1 MDHSHHDR
9 TYKKSRVQQ
18 ELEQSVSRKLISSLL
33 LGCLLFCIAIAAVN
47 ALNQNARRE
56 DHLES
61 VASTFHEVYNNTSAF
76 LLDAGHTEL
85 FLSELRN
92 DQDNLRYLISHYN
105 VSALVEIQLILTDS
119 KGNVRFTTFS
129 EGEMNL
135 HRQEFNYIA
144 VDNACH
150 LMRTVYTTVYHF
162 RANSSEYVMIHPLY
176 RDGEYQGA
184 AAVYLNENDWTKL
197 FSQYQY
203 DAILTK
209 SNGDVITCSNSSF
222 LSQKN
227 ANKYLPA
234 DAAQYVRVN
243 GNRYLRSSRSLENGT
258 VLAYSFIYSPTNYS
272 YLFVGLL
279 LIVLLGLSWA
289 AMFARIMHAMT
300 EQMVKSVDTLVRE
313 IRIIRKEDPDH
324 IIEIDTG
331 DEIEEIARQV
341 NKMVRSIQELS
352 QRNIALAEVNNRME
366 MQNLQAQINPHFIYN
381 TLDNIRYLIPT
392 DPQRAQQLIGR
403 FIGILRYSINN
414 TKHNVPVKDDL
425 KYLQDYLVIQSTRFG
440 ANFSYEIDI
449 DDACMEFII
458 PKLLLQPLL
467 ENSIKYGFQKKPRI
481 HIRVRGW
488 LGEDALYFTVEDNGG
503 GVDETMLEQLRDI
516 LRSDEVNIE
525 HNGLQNINRKG
536 IRYSVPWEECG
547 CSVVGEAENGA
558 VGEEKIAELQ
568 PDIVIT
574 DITMPVKNGLEM
586 IADTREKF
594 NYIAIILTG
603 YSEFEYAQQ
612 AIRNGVSDY
621 VLKPLD
627 MDEMRTALEKAV
639 RLAGDNQYLQKREDE
654 AEAVRSRTALP
665 PLSEDKVT
673 DPLVL
678 RIVAYLKENYQ
689 SKITLADLQEQF
701 HYSERYINQKFQK
714 ELGTTVIDYL
724 NRCRIQ
730 NALELIRKGKLPIS
744 QIGWE
749 CGIGEYKYFNHVF
762 KKYIGCSVREYQN
775 TLK

>member
-1 MDHSHHDR
+1 MDHIHHDR
-9 TYKKSRVQQ
+9 TYKKSRFQQ

-47 ALNQNARRE
+47 ALSQNARRE

-85 FLSELRN
+85 FLSELRK
-92 DQDNLRYLISHYN
+92 DQDNLRYLISQYN

-119 KGNVRFTTFS
+119 EGKVRFTTFS

-135 HRQEFNYIA
+135 HRQEFNCIA

-150 LMRTVYTTVYHF
+150 LMRAVYTTVYHF

-176 RDGEYQGA
+176 RDGGYQGA

-197 FSQYQY
+197 FGQYQY

-209 SNGDVITCSNSSF
+209 PNGDVIACSNSSF

-414 TKHNVPVKDDL
+414 TKHNVTVKDDL

-449 DDACMEFII
+449 DDSCMEFII

-467 ENSIKYGFQKKPRI
+467 ENSIKYGFQKKPCI
-481 HIRVRGW
+481 HIRVRGR

-503 GVDETMLEQLRDI
+503 GVDETTLEQLRDI

-525 HNGLQNINRKG
+525 HNGLQNINRRIWLG
-536 IRYSVPWEECG
+536 YGGDSGLTIDSTE
-547 CSVVGEAENGA
+547 GEGF
-558 VGEEKIAELQ
+558 
-568 PDIVIT
+568 T
-574 DITMPVKNGLEM
+574 VK
-586 IADTREKF
+586 
-594 NYIAIILTG
+594 
-603 YSEFEYAQQ
+603 
-612 AIRNGVSDY
+612 
-621 VLKPLD
+621 LKL
-627 MDEMRTALEKAV
+627 
-639 RLAGDNQYLQKREDE
+639 RLG
-654 AEAVRSRTALP
+654 
-665 PLSEDKVT
+665 
-673 DPLVL
+673 
-678 RIVAYLKENYQ
+678 
-689 SKITLADLQEQF
+689 
-701 HYSERYINQKFQK
+701 
-714 ELGTTVIDYL
+714 GM
-724 NRCRIQ
+724 
-730 NALELIRKGKLPIS
+730 
-744 QIGWE
+744 
-749 CGIGEYKYFNHVF
+749 
-762 KKYIGCSVREYQN
+762 
-775 TLK
+775 

>member
-1 MDHSHHDR
+1 MDHRHRDR
-9 TYKKSRVQQ
+9 TYKKSRFQQ

-47 ALNQNARRE
+47 ALSQNARRE

-61 VASTFHEVYNNTSAF
+61 VASTFHEVYNSTSAF

-92 DQDNLRYLISHYN
+92 DQDNLRYLISQYN

-119 KGNVRFTTFS
+119 EGKVRFTTFS

-135 HRQEFNYIA
+135 HRQEFNGIA

-150 LMRTVYTTVYHF
+150 LMRAVYTTVYHF

-176 RDGEYQGA
+176 RDGGYQGA

-197 FSQYQY
+197 FGQYQY

-481 HIRVRGW
+481 HIRVRSW

-525 HNGLQNINRKG
+525 HNGLQNINRRIWLG
-536 IRYSVPWEECG
+536 YGGDSGLTIDSTE
-547 CSVVGEAENGA
+547 GEGF
-558 VGEEKIAELQ
+558 
-568 PDIVIT
+568 T
-574 DITMPVKNGLEM
+574 VK
-586 IADTREKF
+586 
-594 NYIAIILTG
+594 
-603 YSEFEYAQQ
+603 
-612 AIRNGVSDY
+612 
-621 VLKPLD
+621 LKL
-627 MDEMRTALEKAV
+627 
-639 RLAGDNQYLQKREDE
+639 RLG
-654 AEAVRSRTALP
+654 
-665 PLSEDKVT
+665 
-673 DPLVL
+673 
-678 RIVAYLKENYQ
+678 
-689 SKITLADLQEQF
+689 
-701 HYSERYINQKFQK
+701 
-714 ELGTTVIDYL
+714 GM
-724 NRCRIQ
+724 
-730 NALELIRKGKLPIS
+730 
-744 QIGWE
+744 
-749 CGIGEYKYFNHVF
+749 
-762 KKYIGCSVREYQN
+762 
-775 TLK
+775 

>member
-9 TYKKSRVQQ
+9 TYKKSRFQQ

-33 LGCLLFCIAIAAVN
+33 LGCLLFCIAIAVVN

-61 VASTFHEVYNNTSAF
+61 VTSTFHEVYDNTSAF

-85 FLSELRN
+85 FLSELRK

-119 KGNVRFTTFS
+119 EGNVRFTTFS

-135 HRQEFNYIA
+135 HRQEFNCIA

-150 LMRTVYTTVYHF
+150 LMRAVYTTVYHF

-381 TLDNIRYLIPT
+381 TLDNIRTGEWSREIAKKAEIPFSLLPTPYDPCDIVGGVTEEAAHITGLKAGTPVSAGCLDSVVATLGAGAVQEGDVALTIGSSGRICYIGSEPIYDKRLLNCRSPYQGLYTILQTTDNAGISLRWFRDVFGDAVQQKAEAAGLSVYDYMNTLAEKVPAGCNGLVYLPYLAGEKSPIWDSDARGVFFGMSLST
-392 DPQRAQQLIGR
+392 DYGAFVRAIMEGVALSMR
-403 FIGILRYSINN
+403 
-414 TKHNVPVKDDL
+414 D
-425 KYLQDYLVIQSTRFG
+425 
-440 ANFSYEIDI
+440 
-449 DDACMEFII
+449 CMEIMPAAKKSISPIPLGGGAANSRVWCQIFADVLNRPIVRLKSGETETLGDFII
-458 PKLLLQPLL
+458 AAESVGLTDVTRNFGKKLAAESEVLYPDSAAASVYDKAYQ
-467 ENSIKYGFQKKPRI
+467 KY
-481 HIRVRGW
+481 
-488 LGEDALYFTVEDNGG
+488 
-503 GVDETMLEQLRDI
+503 
-516 LRSDEVNIE
+516 
-525 HNGLQNINRKG
+525 
-536 IRYSVPWEECG
+536 
-547 CSVVGEAENGA
+547 
-558 VGEEKIAELQ
+558 
-568 PDIVIT
+568 
-574 DITMPVKNGLEM
+574 
-586 IADTREKF
+586 
-594 NYIAIILTG
+594 
-603 YSEFEYAQQ
+603 
-612 AIRNGVSDY
+612 
-621 VLKPLD
+621 
-627 MDEMRTALEKAV
+627 KAV
-639 RLAGDNQYLQKREDE
+639 
-654 AEAVRSRTALP
+654 
-665 PLSEDKVT
+665 
-673 DPLVL
+673 
-678 RIVAYLKENYQ
+678 
-689 SKITLADLQEQF
+689 
-701 HYSERYINQKFQK
+701 
-714 ELGTTVIDYL
+714 
-724 NRCRIQ
+724 
-730 NALELIRKGKLPIS
+730 
-744 QIGWE
+744 
-749 CGIGEYKYFNHVF
+749 
-762 KKYIGCSVREYQN
+762 YQN
-775 TLK
+775 TKTLF

>member
-1 MDHSHHDR
+1 MDHSHRDR
-9 TYKKSRVQQ
+9 TYKKSRFQQ

-85 FLSELRN
+85 FLSELRK
-92 DQDNLRYLISHYN
+92 DQDNLRYLISQYN
-105 VSALVEIQLILTDS
+105 VSALVEMQLILTDS
-119 KGNVRFTTFS
+119 EGNVRFTTFS

-135 HRQEFNYIA
+135 HRQEFNGIA

-150 LMRTVYTTVYHF
+150 LMRAVYTTVYHF

-209 SNGDVITCSNSSF
+209 SNGDVITCSSSSF

-234 DAAQYVRVN
+234 DAAPYVRVN

-414 TKHNVPVKDDL
+414 TKHNVTVKDDL

-467 ENSIKYGFQKKPRI
+467 ENSIKYGFQKKPCI
-481 HIRVRGW
+481 HIRVQGW

-525 HNGLQNINRKG
+525 HNGLQNINRRIWLG
-536 IRYSVPWEECG
+536 YGGDSGLTIDSTE
-547 CSVVGEAENGA
+547 GEGF
-558 VGEEKIAELQ
+558 
-568 PDIVIT
+568 T
-574 DITMPVKNGLEM
+574 VK
-586 IADTREKF
+586 
-594 NYIAIILTG
+594 
-603 YSEFEYAQQ
+603 
-612 AIRNGVSDY
+612 
-621 VLKPLD
+621 LKL
-627 MDEMRTALEKAV
+627 
-639 RLAGDNQYLQKREDE
+639 RLG
-654 AEAVRSRTALP
+654 
-665 PLSEDKVT
+665 
-673 DPLVL
+673 
-678 RIVAYLKENYQ
+678 
-689 SKITLADLQEQF
+689 
-701 HYSERYINQKFQK
+701 
-714 ELGTTVIDYL
+714 GM
-724 NRCRIQ
+724 
-730 NALELIRKGKLPIS
+730 
-744 QIGWE
+744 
-749 CGIGEYKYFNHVF
+749 
-762 KKYIGCSVREYQN
+762 
-775 TLK
+775 

>member
-1 MDHSHHDR
+1 MDHRHRDR
-9 TYKKSRVQQ
+9 TYKKSRFQQ

-33 LGCLLFCIAIAAVN
+33 LGCLLFCIAIAVVN

-61 VASTFHEVYNNTSAF
+61 VASTFHEVYDNTSAF

-85 FLSELRN
+85 FLSELRK

-135 HRQEFNYIA
+135 HRQEFNCIA

-150 LMRTVYTTVYHF
+150 LMRAVYTTVYHF

-197 FSQYQY
+197 FGQYQY

-209 SNGDVITCSNSSF
+209 SNGDVIACSNSSF

-272 YLFVGLL
+272 YLLVGLL

-313 IRIIRKEDPDH
+313 IRVIRKEDPDH

-467 ENSIKYGFQKKPRI
+467 ENSIKYGFQKKPCI
-481 HIRVRGW
+481 HIMVRGW

-525 HNGLQNINRKG
+525 HNGLQNINRRIWLG
-536 IRYSVPWEECG
+536 YGGDSGLTIDSTE
-547 CSVVGEAENGA
+547 GEGF
-558 VGEEKIAELQ
+558 
-568 PDIVIT
+568 T
-574 DITMPVKNGLEM
+574 VK
-586 IADTREKF
+586 
-594 NYIAIILTG
+594 
-603 YSEFEYAQQ
+603 
-612 AIRNGVSDY
+612 
-621 VLKPLD
+621 LKL
-627 MDEMRTALEKAV
+627 
-639 RLAGDNQYLQKREDE
+639 RLG
-654 AEAVRSRTALP
+654 
-665 PLSEDKVT
+665 
-673 DPLVL
+673 
-678 RIVAYLKENYQ
+678 
-689 SKITLADLQEQF
+689 
-701 HYSERYINQKFQK
+701 
-714 ELGTTVIDYL
+714 GM
-724 NRCRIQ
+724 
-730 NALELIRKGKLPIS
+730 
-744 QIGWE
+744 
-749 CGIGEYKYFNHVF
+749 
-762 KKYIGCSVREYQN
+762 
-775 TLK
+775 

>member
-9 TYKKSRVQQ
+9 TYKKSRFQQ

-33 LGCLLFCIAIAAVN
+33 LGCLLFCIAIAVVN

-61 VASTFHEVYNNTSAF
+61 VTSTFHEVYNNTSAF
-76 LLDAGHTEL
+76 LLDTGHTEL
-85 FLSELRN
+85 FLSELRK

-119 KGNVRFTTFS
+119 EGNVRFTTFS

-135 HRQEFNYIA
+135 HRQEFNCIA

-150 LMRTVYTTVYHF
+150 LMRAVYTTVYHF

-209 SNGDVITCSNSSF
+209 PNGDVIACSNSSF

-331 DEIEEIARQV
+331 DEIDEIARQV

-467 ENSIKYGFQKKPRI
+467 ENSIKYGFQKKPCI

-488 LGEDALYFTVEDNGG
+488 LEEDALYFTVEDNGG

-525 HNGLQNINRKG
+525 HNGLQNINRRIWLG
-536 IRYSVPWEECG
+536 YGGDSGLTIDSTE
-547 CSVVGEAENGA
+547 GEGF
-558 VGEEKIAELQ
+558 
-568 PDIVIT
+568 T
-574 DITMPVKNGLEM
+574 VK
-586 IADTREKF
+586 
-594 NYIAIILTG
+594 
-603 YSEFEYAQQ
+603 
-612 AIRNGVSDY
+612 
-621 VLKPLD
+621 LKL
-627 MDEMRTALEKAV
+627 
-639 RLAGDNQYLQKREDE
+639 RLG
-654 AEAVRSRTALP
+654 
-665 PLSEDKVT
+665 
-673 DPLVL
+673 
-678 RIVAYLKENYQ
+678 
-689 SKITLADLQEQF
+689 
-701 HYSERYINQKFQK
+701 
-714 ELGTTVIDYL
+714 GM
-724 NRCRIQ
+724 
-730 NALELIRKGKLPIS
+730 
-744 QIGWE
+744 
-749 CGIGEYKYFNHVF
+749 
-762 KKYIGCSVREYQN
+762 
-775 TLK
+775 

>member
-9 TYKKSRVQQ
+9 TYKKSRFQQ

-33 LGCLLFCIAIAAVN
+33 LGCLLFCIAIAVVN

-61 VASTFHEVYNNTSAF
+61 VASTFHEVYDNTSAF

-85 FLSELRN
+85 FLSELRK

-119 KGNVRFTTFS
+119 EGNVRFTTFS

-135 HRQEFNYIA
+135 HRQEFNGIA

-150 LMRTVYTTVYHF
+150 LMRAVYTTVYHF

-209 SNGDVITCSNSSF
+209 SNGDVIACSNSSF

-300 EQMVKSVDTLVRE
+300 EQMVKSVDTLVRQ

-414 TKHNVPVKDDL
+414 TKHNVTVKDDL

-467 ENSIKYGFQKKPRI
+467 ENSIKYGFQKKPCI

-488 LGEDALYFTVEDNGG
+488 LEEDALYFTVEDNGG

-525 HNGLQNINRKG
+525 HNGLQNINRRIWLG
-536 IRYSVPWEECG
+536 YGGDSGLTIDSTE
-547 CSVVGEAENGA
+547 GEGF
-558 VGEEKIAELQ
+558 
-568 PDIVIT
+568 T
-574 DITMPVKNGLEM
+574 VK
-586 IADTREKF
+586 
-594 NYIAIILTG
+594 
-603 YSEFEYAQQ
+603 
-612 AIRNGVSDY
+612 
-621 VLKPLD
+621 LKL
-627 MDEMRTALEKAV
+627 
-639 RLAGDNQYLQKREDE
+639 RLG
-654 AEAVRSRTALP
+654 
-665 PLSEDKVT
+665 
-673 DPLVL
+673 
-678 RIVAYLKENYQ
+678 
-689 SKITLADLQEQF
+689 
-701 HYSERYINQKFQK
+701 
-714 ELGTTVIDYL
+714 GM
-724 NRCRIQ
+724 
-730 NALELIRKGKLPIS
+730 
-744 QIGWE
+744 
-749 CGIGEYKYFNHVF
+749 
-762 KKYIGCSVREYQN
+762 
-775 TLK
+775 

>member
-1 MDHSHHDR
+1 MEHSHRDR
-9 TYKKSRVQQ
+9 TYKKSRFQQ

-61 VASTFHEVYNNTSAF
+61 VTSTFHEVYNNTSAF
-76 LLDAGHTEL
+76 LLDTGHTEL
-85 FLSELRN
+85 FLSELRK

-119 KGNVRFTTFS
+119 EGNVRFTTFS

-135 HRQEFNYIA
+135 HRQEFNGIA

-150 LMRTVYTTVYHF
+150 LMRAVYTTVYHF

-209 SNGDVITCSNSSF
+209 SNGDVIACSNSSF

-300 EQMVKSVDTLVRE
+300 EQMVKSVDTLVRQ

-414 TKHNVPVKDDL
+414 TKHNVTVKDDL

-467 ENSIKYGFQKKPRI
+467 ENSIKYGFQKKPCI

-488 LGEDALYFTVEDNGG
+488 LEEDALYFTVEDNGG

-525 HNGLQNINRKG
+525 HNGLQNINRRIWLG
-536 IRYSVPWEECG
+536 YGGDSGLTIDSTE
-547 CSVVGEAENGA
+547 GEGF
-558 VGEEKIAELQ
+558 
-568 PDIVIT
+568 T
-574 DITMPVKNGLEM
+574 VK
-586 IADTREKF
+586 
-594 NYIAIILTG
+594 
-603 YSEFEYAQQ
+603 
-612 AIRNGVSDY
+612 
-621 VLKPLD
+621 LKL
-627 MDEMRTALEKAV
+627 
-639 RLAGDNQYLQKREDE
+639 RLG
-654 AEAVRSRTALP
+654 
-665 PLSEDKVT
+665 
-673 DPLVL
+673 
-678 RIVAYLKENYQ
+678 
-689 SKITLADLQEQF
+689 
-701 HYSERYINQKFQK
+701 
-714 ELGTTVIDYL
+714 GM
-724 NRCRIQ
+724 
-730 NALELIRKGKLPIS
+730 
-744 QIGWE
+744 
-749 CGIGEYKYFNHVF
+749 
-762 KKYIGCSVREYQN
+762 
-775 TLK
+775 

>member
-1 MDHSHHDR
+1 MDHIHHDR
-9 TYKKSRVQQ
+9 TYKKSRFQQ

-33 LGCLLFCIAIAAVN
+33 LGCLLFCIAIAVVN

-85 FLSELRN
+85 FLSELRK
-92 DQDNLRYLISHYN
+92 DQDNLRYLISQYN

-135 HRQEFNYIA
+135 HRQEFNCIA

-150 LMRTVYTTVYHF
+150 LMRAVYTTVYHF

-209 SNGDVITCSNSSF
+209 PNGDVIACSNSSF

-414 TKHNVPVKDDL
+414 TKHNVTVKDDL

-488 LGEDALYFTVEDNGG
+488 LGEDALYLTVEDNGG

-525 HNGLQNINRKG
+525 HNGLQNINRRIWLG
-536 IRYSVPWEECG
+536 YGGDSGLTIDSTE
-547 CSVVGEAENGA
+547 GEGF
-558 VGEEKIAELQ
+558 
-568 PDIVIT
+568 T
-574 DITMPVKNGLEM
+574 VK
-586 IADTREKF
+586 
-594 NYIAIILTG
+594 
-603 YSEFEYAQQ
+603 
-612 AIRNGVSDY
+612 
-621 VLKPLD
+621 LKL
-627 MDEMRTALEKAV
+627 
-639 RLAGDNQYLQKREDE
+639 RLG
-654 AEAVRSRTALP
+654 
-665 PLSEDKVT
+665 
-673 DPLVL
+673 
-678 RIVAYLKENYQ
+678 
-689 SKITLADLQEQF
+689 
-701 HYSERYINQKFQK
+701 
-714 ELGTTVIDYL
+714 GM
-724 NRCRIQ
+724 
-730 NALELIRKGKLPIS
+730 
-744 QIGWE
+744 
-749 CGIGEYKYFNHVF
+749 
-762 KKYIGCSVREYQN
+762 
-775 TLK
+775 

>member
-1 MDHSHHDR
+1 MDHSHRDR
-9 TYKKSRVQQ
+9 TYKKSRFQQ

-33 LGCLLFCIAIAAVN
+33 LGCLLFCIAIAVVN

-135 HRQEFNYIA
+135 HRQEFNGIA

-150 LMRTVYTTVYHF
+150 LMRAVYTTVYHF

-243 GNRYLRSSRSLENGT
+243 GNRYLCSSRSLENGT

-467 ENSIKYGFQKKPRI
+467 ENSIKYGFQKKPCI

-525 HNGLQNINRKG
+525 HNGLQNINRRIWLG
-536 IRYSVPWEECG
+536 YGGDSGLTIDSTE
-547 CSVVGEAENGA
+547 GEGF
-558 VGEEKIAELQ
+558 
-568 PDIVIT
+568 T
-574 DITMPVKNGLEM
+574 VK
-586 IADTREKF
+586 
-594 NYIAIILTG
+594 
-603 YSEFEYAQQ
+603 
-612 AIRNGVSDY
+612 
-621 VLKPLD
+621 LKL
-627 MDEMRTALEKAV
+627 
-639 RLAGDNQYLQKREDE
+639 RLG
-654 AEAVRSRTALP
+654 
-665 PLSEDKVT
+665 
-673 DPLVL
+673 
-678 RIVAYLKENYQ
+678 
-689 SKITLADLQEQF
+689 
-701 HYSERYINQKFQK
+701 
-714 ELGTTVIDYL
+714 GM
-724 NRCRIQ
+724 
-730 NALELIRKGKLPIS
+730 
-744 QIGWE
+744 
-749 CGIGEYKYFNHVF
+749 
-762 KKYIGCSVREYQN
+762 
-775 TLK
+775 

>member
-1 MDHSHHDR
+1 MDHRHHDR
-9 TYKKSRVQQ
+9 TYKKSRFQQ

-33 LGCLLFCIAIAAVN
+33 LGCLLFCIAIAVVN

-61 VASTFHEVYNNTSAF
+61 VASTFHEVYDNTSAF

-85 FLSELRN
+85 FLSELRK

-119 KGNVRFTTFS
+119 KGNVRFTTFP

-135 HRQEFNYIA
+135 HRQEFNGIA

-150 LMRTVYTTVYHF
+150 LMRAVYTTVYHF

-209 SNGDVITCSNSSF
+209 PNGDVIACSNSSF

-234 DAAQYVRVN
+234 DAAQYMRVN

-331 DEIEEIARQV
+331 DEIDEIARQV

-467 ENSIKYGFQKKPRI
+467 ENSIKYGFQKKPCI

-488 LGEDALYFTVEDNGG
+488 LEEDALYFTVEDNGG

-525 HNGLQNINRKG
+525 HNGLQNINRRIWLG
-536 IRYSVPWEECG
+536 YGGDSGLTIDSTE
-547 CSVVGEAENGA
+547 GEGF
-558 VGEEKIAELQ
+558 
-568 PDIVIT
+568 T
-574 DITMPVKNGLEM
+574 VK
-586 IADTREKF
+586 
-594 NYIAIILTG
+594 
-603 YSEFEYAQQ
+603 
-612 AIRNGVSDY
+612 
-621 VLKPLD
+621 LKL
-627 MDEMRTALEKAV
+627 
-639 RLAGDNQYLQKREDE
+639 RLG
-654 AEAVRSRTALP
+654 
-665 PLSEDKVT
+665 
-673 DPLVL
+673 
-678 RIVAYLKENYQ
+678 
-689 SKITLADLQEQF
+689 
-701 HYSERYINQKFQK
+701 
-714 ELGTTVIDYL
+714 GM
-724 NRCRIQ
+724 
-730 NALELIRKGKLPIS
+730 
-744 QIGWE
+744 
-749 CGIGEYKYFNHVF
+749 
-762 KKYIGCSVREYQN
+762 
-775 TLK
+775 

>member
-1 MDHSHHDR
+1 MDHSHRDR
-9 TYKKSRVQQ
+9 TYKKSRFQQ

-61 VASTFHEVYNNTSAF
+61 VASTFHEVYDNTSAF

-105 VSALVEIQLILTDS
+105 VSAPVEIQLILTDS
-119 KGNVRFTTFS
+119 RGNVRFTTFS

-135 HRQEFNYIA
+135 HRQEFNGIA

-150 LMRTVYTTVYHF
+150 LMRAVYTTVYHF

-209 SNGDVITCSNSSF
+209 SNGDVIACSNSSF

-289 AMFARIMHAMT
+289 VMFARIMHAMT

-488 LGEDALYFTVEDNGG
+488 LEEDALYFTVEDNGG

-525 HNGLQNINRKG
+525 HNGLQNINRRIWLG
-536 IRYSVPWEECG
+536 YGGDSGLTIDSTE
-547 CSVVGEAENGA
+547 GEGF
-558 VGEEKIAELQ
+558 
-568 PDIVIT
+568 T
-574 DITMPVKNGLEM
+574 VK
-586 IADTREKF
+586 
-594 NYIAIILTG
+594 
-603 YSEFEYAQQ
+603 
-612 AIRNGVSDY
+612 
-621 VLKPLD
+621 LKL
-627 MDEMRTALEKAV
+627 
-639 RLAGDNQYLQKREDE
+639 RLG
-654 AEAVRSRTALP
+654 
-665 PLSEDKVT
+665 
-673 DPLVL
+673 
-678 RIVAYLKENYQ
+678 
-689 SKITLADLQEQF
+689 
-701 HYSERYINQKFQK
+701 
-714 ELGTTVIDYL
+714 GM
-724 NRCRIQ
+724 
-730 NALELIRKGKLPIS
+730 
-744 QIGWE
+744 
-749 CGIGEYKYFNHVF
+749 
-762 KKYIGCSVREYQN
+762 
-775 TLK
+775 

>member
-1 MDHSHHDR
+1 MDHRHRDR
-9 TYKKSRVQQ
+9 TYKKSRFQQ

-33 LGCLLFCIAIAAVN
+33 LGCLLFCIAIAVVN

-61 VASTFHEVYNNTSAF
+61 VTSTFHEVYNNTSAF
-76 LLDAGHTEL
+76 LLDTGHTEL
-85 FLSELRN
+85 FLSELRK

-119 KGNVRFTTFS
+119 EGNVRFTTFS

-135 HRQEFNYIA
+135 HRQEFNGIA

-150 LMRTVYTTVYHF
+150 LMRAVYTTVYHF

-184 AAVYLNENDWTKL
+184 AAVYLNENGWTKL

-209 SNGDVITCSNSSF
+209 SNGDVIACSNSSF

-272 YLFVGLL
+272 YLLVGLL

-313 IRIIRKEDPDH
+313 IRVIRKEDPDH

-414 TKHNVPVKDDL
+414 TKHNVTVKDDL

-467 ENSIKYGFQKKPRI
+467 ENSIKYGFQKKPCI

-488 LGEDALYFTVEDNGG
+488 LEEDALYFTVEDNGG

-525 HNGLQNINRKG
+525 HNGLQNINRRIWLG
-536 IRYSVPWEECG
+536 YGGDSGLTIDSTE
-547 CSVVGEAENGA
+547 GEGF
-558 VGEEKIAELQ
+558 
-568 PDIVIT
+568 T
-574 DITMPVKNGLEM
+574 VK
-586 IADTREKF
+586 
-594 NYIAIILTG
+594 
-603 YSEFEYAQQ
+603 
-612 AIRNGVSDY
+612 
-621 VLKPLD
+621 LKL
-627 MDEMRTALEKAV
+627 
-639 RLAGDNQYLQKREDE
+639 RLG
-654 AEAVRSRTALP
+654 
-665 PLSEDKVT
+665 
-673 DPLVL
+673 
-678 RIVAYLKENYQ
+678 
-689 SKITLADLQEQF
+689 
-701 HYSERYINQKFQK
+701 
-714 ELGTTVIDYL
+714 GM
-724 NRCRIQ
+724 
-730 NALELIRKGKLPIS
+730 
-744 QIGWE
+744 
-749 CGIGEYKYFNHVF
+749 
-762 KKYIGCSVREYQN
+762 
-775 TLK
+775 

>member
-1 MDHSHHDR
+1 MDHRHRDR
-9 TYKKSRVQQ
+9 TYKKSRFQQ

-33 LGCLLFCIAIAAVN
+33 LGCLLFCIAIAVVN

-85 FLSELRN
+85 FLSELRK

-119 KGNVRFTTFS
+119 EGNVRFTTFP

-135 HRQEFNYIA
+135 HRQEFNGIA

-150 LMRTVYTTVYHF
+150 LMRAVYTTVYHF

-184 AAVYLNENDWTKL
+184 AAVYLNENGWTKL

-209 SNGDVITCSNSSF
+209 SNGDVIACSNSSF

-272 YLFVGLL
+272 YLLVGLL

-313 IRIIRKEDPDH
+313 IRVIRKEDPDH

-414 TKHNVPVKDDL
+414 TKHNVTVKDDL

-458 PKLLLQPLL
+458 PKLLFSPCWKTAS
-467 ENSIKYGFQKKPRI
+467 NTDSRKSPASI
-481 HIRVRGW
+481 
-488 LGEDALYFTVEDNGG
+488 
-503 GVDETMLEQLRDI
+503 
-516 LRSDEVNIE
+516 
-525 HNGLQNINRKG
+525 
-536 IRYSVPWEECG
+536 
-547 CSVVGEAENGA
+547 
-558 VGEEKIAELQ
+558 
-568 PDIVIT
+568 
-574 DITMPVKNGLEM
+574 
-586 IADTREKF
+586 
-594 NYIAIILTG
+594 
-603 YSEFEYAQQ
+603 
-612 AIRNGVSDY
+612 
-621 VLKPLD
+621 
-627 MDEMRTALEKAV
+627 
-639 RLAGDNQYLQKREDE
+639 
-654 AEAVRSRTALP
+654 
-665 PLSEDKVT
+665 
-673 DPLVL
+673 
-678 RIVAYLKENYQ
+678 
-689 SKITLADLQEQF
+689 
-701 HYSERYINQKFQK
+701 
-714 ELGTTVIDYL
+714 
-724 NRCRIQ
+724 
-730 NALELIRKGKLPIS
+730 
-744 QIGWE
+744 
-749 CGIGEYKYFNHVF
+749 
-762 KKYIGCSVREYQN
+762 
-775 TLK
+775 

>member
-1 MDHSHHDR
+1 MDHRHRDR
-9 TYKKSRVQQ
+9 TYKKSRFQQ

-33 LGCLLFCIAIAAVN
+33 LGCLLFCIAIAVVN

-85 FLSELRN
+85 FLSELRK

-119 KGNVRFTTFS
+119 EGNVRFTTFP

-135 HRQEFNYIA
+135 HRQEFNGIA

-150 LMRTVYTTVYHF
+150 LMRAVYTTVYHF

-184 AAVYLNENDWTKL
+184 AAVYLNENGWTKL

-209 SNGDVITCSNSSF
+209 SNGDVIACSNSSF

-272 YLFVGLL
+272 YLLVGLL

-313 IRIIRKEDPDH
+313 IRVIRKEDPDH

-414 TKHNVPVKDDL
+414 TKHNVTVKDDL

-467 ENSIKYGFQKKPRI
+467 ENSIKYGFQKKPCI

-488 LGEDALYFTVEDNGG
+488 LEEDALYFTVEDNGG

-525 HNGLQNINRKG
+525 HNGLQNINRRIWLG
-536 IRYSVPWEECG
+536 YGGDSGLTIDSTE
-547 CSVVGEAENGA
+547 GEGF
-558 VGEEKIAELQ
+558 
-568 PDIVIT
+568 T
-574 DITMPVKNGLEM
+574 VK
-586 IADTREKF
+586 
-594 NYIAIILTG
+594 
-603 YSEFEYAQQ
+603 
-612 AIRNGVSDY
+612 
-621 VLKPLD
+621 LKL
-627 MDEMRTALEKAV
+627 
-639 RLAGDNQYLQKREDE
+639 RLG
-654 AEAVRSRTALP
+654 
-665 PLSEDKVT
+665 
-673 DPLVL
+673 
-678 RIVAYLKENYQ
+678 
-689 SKITLADLQEQF
+689 
-701 HYSERYINQKFQK
+701 
-714 ELGTTVIDYL
+714 GM
-724 NRCRIQ
+724 
-730 NALELIRKGKLPIS
+730 
-744 QIGWE
+744 
-749 CGIGEYKYFNHVF
+749 
-762 KKYIGCSVREYQN
+762 
-775 TLK
+775 

>member
-1 MDHSHHDR
+1 MDHRHRDR
-9 TYKKSRVQQ
+9 TYKKSRFQQ

-61 VASTFHEVYNNTSAF
+61 VASTFHEVYDNTSAF

-85 FLSELRN
+85 FLSELRK

-135 HRQEFNYIA
+135 HRQEFNGIA

-150 LMRTVYTTVYHF
+150 LMRAVYTTVYHF

-209 SNGDVITCSNSSF
+209 PNGDVIACSNSSF

-243 GNRYLRSSRSLENGT
+243 GNRYLLSSRSLENGT

-272 YLFVGLL
+272 YLLVGLL

-289 AMFARIMHAMT
+289 AMFVRIMHAMT

-467 ENSIKYGFQKKPRI
+467 ENSIKYGFQKKPCI

-488 LGEDALYFTVEDNGG
+488 LWEDALYFTVEDNGG

-525 HNGLQNINRKG
+525 HNGLQNINRRIWLG
-536 IRYSVPWEECG
+536 YGGDSGLTIDSTE
-547 CSVVGEAENGA
+547 GEGF
-558 VGEEKIAELQ
+558 
-568 PDIVIT
+568 T
-574 DITMPVKNGLEM
+574 VK
-586 IADTREKF
+586 
-594 NYIAIILTG
+594 
-603 YSEFEYAQQ
+603 
-612 AIRNGVSDY
+612 
-621 VLKPLD
+621 LKL
-627 MDEMRTALEKAV
+627 
-639 RLAGDNQYLQKREDE
+639 RLG
-654 AEAVRSRTALP
+654 
-665 PLSEDKVT
+665 
-673 DPLVL
+673 
-678 RIVAYLKENYQ
+678 
-689 SKITLADLQEQF
+689 
-701 HYSERYINQKFQK
+701 
-714 ELGTTVIDYL
+714 GM
-724 NRCRIQ
+724 
-730 NALELIRKGKLPIS
+730 
-744 QIGWE
+744 
-749 CGIGEYKYFNHVF
+749 
-762 KKYIGCSVREYQN
+762 
-775 TLK
+775 

>member
-1 MDHSHHDR
+1 MDHRHRDR
-9 TYKKSRVQQ
+9 TYKKSRFQQ

-33 LGCLLFCIAIAAVN
+33 LGCLLFCIAIAVVN

-85 FLSELRN
+85 FLSELRK

-119 KGNVRFTTFS
+119 EGNVRFTTFS

-135 HRQEFNYIA
+135 HRQEFNGIA

-150 LMRTVYTTVYHF
+150 LMRAVYTTVYHF

-209 SNGDVITCSNSSF
+209 SNGDVIACSNSSF

-272 YLFVGLL
+272 YLLVGLL

-300 EQMVKSVDTLVRE
+300 EQMVKSVDTLVRQ

-414 TKHNVPVKDDL
+414 TKHNVTVKDDL

-467 ENSIKYGFQKKPRI
+467 ENSIKYGFQKKPCI

-488 LGEDALYFTVEDNGG
+488 LEEDALYFTVEDNGG

-525 HNGLQNINRKG
+525 HNGLQNINRRIWLG
-536 IRYSVPWEECG
+536 YGGDSGLTIDSTE
-547 CSVVGEAENGA
+547 GEGF
-558 VGEEKIAELQ
+558 
-568 PDIVIT
+568 T
-574 DITMPVKNGLEM
+574 VK
-586 IADTREKF
+586 
-594 NYIAIILTG
+594 
-603 YSEFEYAQQ
+603 
-612 AIRNGVSDY
+612 
-621 VLKPLD
+621 LKL
-627 MDEMRTALEKAV
+627 
-639 RLAGDNQYLQKREDE
+639 RLG
-654 AEAVRSRTALP
+654 
-665 PLSEDKVT
+665 
-673 DPLVL
+673 
-678 RIVAYLKENYQ
+678 
-689 SKITLADLQEQF
+689 
-701 HYSERYINQKFQK
+701 
-714 ELGTTVIDYL
+714 GM
-724 NRCRIQ
+724 
-730 NALELIRKGKLPIS
+730 
-744 QIGWE
+744 
-749 CGIGEYKYFNHVF
+749 
-762 KKYIGCSVREYQN
+762 
-775 TLK
+775 

>member
-1 MDHSHHDR
+1 MDHSHRDR
-9 TYKKSRVQQ
+9 TYKKSRFQQ

-33 LGCLLFCIAIAAVN
+33 LGCLLFCIAIAVVN

-135 HRQEFNYIA
+135 HRQEFNCIA

-150 LMRTVYTTVYHF
+150 LMRAVYTTVYHF

-209 SNGDVITCSNSSF
+209 PNGDVIACSNSSF

-272 YLFVGLL
+272 YLLVGLL

-414 TKHNVPVKDDL
+414 TKHNVTVKDDL

-467 ENSIKYGFQKKPRI
+467 ENSIKYGFQKKPCI

-488 LGEDALYFTVEDNGG
+488 LGEDTLYFTVEDNGG

-525 HNGLQNINRKG
+525 HNGLQNINRRIWLG
-536 IRYSVPWEECG
+536 YGGDSGLTIDSTE
-547 CSVVGEAENGA
+547 GEGF
-558 VGEEKIAELQ
+558 
-568 PDIVIT
+568 T
-574 DITMPVKNGLEM
+574 VK
-586 IADTREKF
+586 
-594 NYIAIILTG
+594 
-603 YSEFEYAQQ
+603 
-612 AIRNGVSDY
+612 
-621 VLKPLD
+621 LKL
-627 MDEMRTALEKAV
+627 
-639 RLAGDNQYLQKREDE
+639 RLG
-654 AEAVRSRTALP
+654 
-665 PLSEDKVT
+665 
-673 DPLVL
+673 
-678 RIVAYLKENYQ
+678 
-689 SKITLADLQEQF
+689 
-701 HYSERYINQKFQK
+701 
-714 ELGTTVIDYL
+714 GM
-724 NRCRIQ
+724 
-730 NALELIRKGKLPIS
+730 
-744 QIGWE
+744 
-749 CGIGEYKYFNHVF
+749 
-762 KKYIGCSVREYQN
+762 
-775 TLK
+775 

>member
-1 MDHSHHDR
+1 MDHRHHDR
-9 TYKKSRVQQ
+9 TYKKSRFQQ

-92 DQDNLRYLISHYN
+92 DQDNLRYLISQYN

-135 HRQEFNYIA
+135 HRQEFNCIA

-150 LMRTVYTTVYHF
+150 LMRAVYTTVYHF

-272 YLFVGLL
+272 YLLVGLL

-300 EQMVKSVDTLVRE
+300 EQMVKSVDTLVRQ

-467 ENSIKYGFQKKPRI
+467 ENSIKYGFQKKPCI

-488 LGEDALYFTVEDNGG
+488 LEEDALYFTVEDNGG

-525 HNGLQNINRKG
+525 HNGLQNINRRIWLG
-536 IRYSVPWEECG
+536 YGGDSGLTIDSTE
-547 CSVVGEAENGA
+547 GEGF
-558 VGEEKIAELQ
+558 
-568 PDIVIT
+568 T
-574 DITMPVKNGLEM
+574 VK
-586 IADTREKF
+586 
-594 NYIAIILTG
+594 
-603 YSEFEYAQQ
+603 
-612 AIRNGVSDY
+612 
-621 VLKPLD
+621 LKL
-627 MDEMRTALEKAV
+627 
-639 RLAGDNQYLQKREDE
+639 RLG
-654 AEAVRSRTALP
+654 
-665 PLSEDKVT
+665 
-673 DPLVL
+673 
-678 RIVAYLKENYQ
+678 
-689 SKITLADLQEQF
+689 
-701 HYSERYINQKFQK
+701 
-714 ELGTTVIDYL
+714 GM
-724 NRCRIQ
+724 
-730 NALELIRKGKLPIS
+730 
-744 QIGWE
+744 
-749 CGIGEYKYFNHVF
+749 
-762 KKYIGCSVREYQN
+762 
-775 TLK
+775 

>member
-1 MDHSHHDR
+1 MDHRHRDR
-9 TYKKSRVQQ
+9 TYKKSRFQQ

-33 LGCLLFCIAIAAVN
+33 LGCLLFCIAIAVVN

-61 VASTFHEVYNNTSAF
+61 VASTFHEVYDNTSAF

-85 FLSELRN
+85 FLSELRK

-119 KGNVRFTTFS
+119 KGNVRFTTFP

-135 HRQEFNYIA
+135 HRQEFNGIA

-150 LMRTVYTTVYHF
+150 LMRAVYTTVYHF

-209 SNGDVITCSNSSF
+209 PNGDVIACSNSSF

-331 DEIEEIARQV
+331 DEIDEIARQV

-467 ENSIKYGFQKKPRI
+467 ENSIKYGFQKKPCI

-488 LGEDALYFTVEDNGG
+488 LEEDALYFTVEDNGG

-525 HNGLQNINRKG
+525 HNGLQNINRRIWLG
-536 IRYSVPWEECG
+536 YGGDSGLTIDSTE
-547 CSVVGEAENGA
+547 GEGF
-558 VGEEKIAELQ
+558 
-568 PDIVIT
+568 T
-574 DITMPVKNGLEM
+574 VK
-586 IADTREKF
+586 
-594 NYIAIILTG
+594 
-603 YSEFEYAQQ
+603 
-612 AIRNGVSDY
+612 
-621 VLKPLD
+621 LKL
-627 MDEMRTALEKAV
+627 
-639 RLAGDNQYLQKREDE
+639 RLG
-654 AEAVRSRTALP
+654 
-665 PLSEDKVT
+665 
-673 DPLVL
+673 
-678 RIVAYLKENYQ
+678 
-689 SKITLADLQEQF
+689 
-701 HYSERYINQKFQK
+701 
-714 ELGTTVIDYL
+714 GM
-724 NRCRIQ
+724 
-730 NALELIRKGKLPIS
+730 
-744 QIGWE
+744 
-749 CGIGEYKYFNHVF
+749 
-762 KKYIGCSVREYQN
+762 
-775 TLK
+775 

>member
-1 MDHSHHDR
+1 MDHSHRDR
-9 TYKKSRVQQ
+9 TYKKSRFQQ

-33 LGCLLFCIAIAAVN
+33 LGCLLFCIAIAVVN

-85 FLSELRN
+85 FLSELRK
-92 DQDNLRYLISHYN
+92 DQDSLRYLISHYN

-119 KGNVRFTTFS
+119 EGNVRFTTFS

-135 HRQEFNYIA
+135 HRQEFNCIA

-150 LMRTVYTTVYHF
+150 LMRAVYTTVYHF

-209 SNGDVITCSNSSF
+209 PNGDVIACSNSSF

-272 YLFVGLL
+272 YLLVGLL

-313 IRIIRKEDPDH
+313 IRIIRKEDSDH

-414 TKHNVPVKDDL
+414 TKHNVTVKDDL

-467 ENSIKYGFQKKPRI
+467 ENSIKYGFQKKPCI
-481 HIRVRGW
+481 HIRVRGR
-488 LGEDALYFTVEDNGG
+488 LGEDALYFTVEDKGG

-525 HNGLQNINRKG
+525 HNGLQNINRRIWLG
-536 IRYSVPWEECG
+536 YGGDSGLTIDSTE
-547 CSVVGEAENGA
+547 GEGF
-558 VGEEKIAELQ
+558 
-568 PDIVIT
+568 T
-574 DITMPVKNGLEM
+574 VK
-586 IADTREKF
+586 
-594 NYIAIILTG
+594 
-603 YSEFEYAQQ
+603 
-612 AIRNGVSDY
+612 
-621 VLKPLD
+621 LKL
-627 MDEMRTALEKAV
+627 
-639 RLAGDNQYLQKREDE
+639 RLG
-654 AEAVRSRTALP
+654 
-665 PLSEDKVT
+665 
-673 DPLVL
+673 
-678 RIVAYLKENYQ
+678 
-689 SKITLADLQEQF
+689 
-701 HYSERYINQKFQK
+701 
-714 ELGTTVIDYL
+714 GM
-724 NRCRIQ
+724 
-730 NALELIRKGKLPIS
+730 
-744 QIGWE
+744 
-749 CGIGEYKYFNHVF
+749 
-762 KKYIGCSVREYQN
+762 
-775 TLK
+775 

>member
-1 MDHSHHDR
+1 MDHSHRDR
-9 TYKKSRVQQ
+9 TYKKSRFQQ

-135 HRQEFNYIA
+135 HRQEFNGIA

-150 LMRTVYTTVYHF
+150 LMRAVYTTVYHF

-467 ENSIKYGFQKKPRI
+467 ENSIKYGFQKKPCI
-481 HIRVRGW
+481 HIRVQGW

-525 HNGLQNINRKG
+525 HNGLQNINRRIWLG
-536 IRYSVPWEECG
+536 YGGDSGLTIDSTE
-547 CSVVGEAENGA
+547 GEGF
-558 VGEEKIAELQ
+558 
-568 PDIVIT
+568 T
-574 DITMPVKNGLEM
+574 VK
-586 IADTREKF
+586 
-594 NYIAIILTG
+594 
-603 YSEFEYAQQ
+603 
-612 AIRNGVSDY
+612 
-621 VLKPLD
+621 LKL
-627 MDEMRTALEKAV
+627 
-639 RLAGDNQYLQKREDE
+639 RLG
-654 AEAVRSRTALP
+654 
-665 PLSEDKVT
+665 
-673 DPLVL
+673 
-678 RIVAYLKENYQ
+678 
-689 SKITLADLQEQF
+689 
-701 HYSERYINQKFQK
+701 
-714 ELGTTVIDYL
+714 GM
-724 NRCRIQ
+724 
-730 NALELIRKGKLPIS
+730 
-744 QIGWE
+744 
-749 CGIGEYKYFNHVF
+749 
-762 KKYIGCSVREYQN
+762 
-775 TLK
+775 

>member
-1 MDHSHHDR
+1 MDHSHRDR
-9 TYKKSRVQQ
+9 TYKKSRFQQ

-33 LGCLLFCIAIAAVN
+33 LGCLLFCIAIAVVN

-61 VASTFHEVYNNTSAF
+61 VASTFHEVYDNTSAF

-85 FLSELRN
+85 FLSELRK

-135 HRQEFNYIA
+135 HRQEFNCIA

-150 LMRTVYTTVYHF
+150 LMRAVYTTVYHF

-209 SNGDVITCSNSSF
+209 PNGDVIACSNSSF

-331 DEIEEIARQV
+331 DEIDEIARQV

-414 TKHNVPVKDDL
+414 TKHNVTVKDDL

-467 ENSIKYGFQKKPRI
+467 ENSIKYGFQKKPCI

-488 LGEDALYFTVEDNGG
+488 LEEDALYFTVEDGGG

-525 HNGLQNINRKG
+525 HNGLQNINRRIWLG
-536 IRYSVPWEECG
+536 YGGDSGLTIDSTE
-547 CSVVGEAENGA
+547 GEGF
-558 VGEEKIAELQ
+558 
-568 PDIVIT
+568 T
-574 DITMPVKNGLEM
+574 VK
-586 IADTREKF
+586 
-594 NYIAIILTG
+594 
-603 YSEFEYAQQ
+603 
-612 AIRNGVSDY
+612 
-621 VLKPLD
+621 LKL
-627 MDEMRTALEKAV
+627 
-639 RLAGDNQYLQKREDE
+639 RLG
-654 AEAVRSRTALP
+654 
-665 PLSEDKVT
+665 
-673 DPLVL
+673 
-678 RIVAYLKENYQ
+678 
-689 SKITLADLQEQF
+689 
-701 HYSERYINQKFQK
+701 
-714 ELGTTVIDYL
+714 GM
-724 NRCRIQ
+724 
-730 NALELIRKGKLPIS
+730 
-744 QIGWE
+744 
-749 CGIGEYKYFNHVF
+749 
-762 KKYIGCSVREYQN
+762 
-775 TLK
+775 

>member
-1 MDHSHHDR
+1 MDHRHRDR
-9 TYKKSRVQQ
+9 TYKKSRFQQ

-47 ALNQNARRE
+47 ALSQNARRE

-61 VASTFHEVYNNTSAF
+61 VASTFHEVYNSTSAF

-92 DQDNLRYLISHYN
+92 DQDNLRYLISQYN

-119 KGNVRFTTFS
+119 EGKVRFTTFS

-135 HRQEFNYIA
+135 HRQEFNGIA

-150 LMRTVYTTVYHF
+150 LMRAVYTTVYHF

-176 RDGEYQGA
+176 RDGGYQGA

-197 FSQYQY
+197 FGQYQY

-488 LGEDALYFTVEDNGG
+488 LEEDALYFTVEDNGG
-503 GVDETMLEQLRDI
+503 GVDETTLEQLRDI

-525 HNGLQNINRKG
+525 HNGLQNINRRIWLG
-536 IRYSVPWEECG
+536 YGGDSGLTIDSTE
-547 CSVVGEAENGA
+547 GEGF
-558 VGEEKIAELQ
+558 
-568 PDIVIT
+568 T
-574 DITMPVKNGLEM
+574 VK
-586 IADTREKF
+586 
-594 NYIAIILTG
+594 
-603 YSEFEYAQQ
+603 
-612 AIRNGVSDY
+612 
-621 VLKPLD
+621 LKL
-627 MDEMRTALEKAV
+627 
-639 RLAGDNQYLQKREDE
+639 RLG
-654 AEAVRSRTALP
+654 
-665 PLSEDKVT
+665 
-673 DPLVL
+673 
-678 RIVAYLKENYQ
+678 
-689 SKITLADLQEQF
+689 
-701 HYSERYINQKFQK
+701 
-714 ELGTTVIDYL
+714 GM
-724 NRCRIQ
+724 
-730 NALELIRKGKLPIS
+730 
-744 QIGWE
+744 
-749 CGIGEYKYFNHVF
+749 
-762 KKYIGCSVREYQN
+762 
-775 TLK
+775 

>member
-1 MDHSHHDR
+1 MDHSHRDR
-9 TYKKSRVQQ
+9 TYKKSRFQQ

-33 LGCLLFCIAIAAVN
+33 LGCLLFCIAIAVVN

-85 FLSELRN
+85 FLSELRK

-119 KGNVRFTTFS
+119 EGNVRFTTFS

-135 HRQEFNYIA
+135 HRQEFNGIA

-150 LMRTVYTTVYHF
+150 LMRAVYTTVYHF

-209 SNGDVITCSNSSF
+209 SNGDVIACSNSSF

-272 YLFVGLL
+272 YLLVGLL

-300 EQMVKSVDTLVRE
+300 EQMVKSVDTLVRQ

-414 TKHNVPVKDDL
+414 TKHNVTVKDDL

-467 ENSIKYGFQKKPRI
+467 ENSIKYGFQKKPCI

-488 LGEDALYFTVEDNGG
+488 LEEDALYFTVEDNGG

-525 HNGLQNINRKG
+525 HNGLQNINRRIWLG
-536 IRYSVPWEECG
+536 YGGDSGLTIDSTE
-547 CSVVGEAENGA
+547 GEGF
-558 VGEEKIAELQ
+558 
-568 PDIVIT
+568 T
-574 DITMPVKNGLEM
+574 VK
-586 IADTREKF
+586 
-594 NYIAIILTG
+594 
-603 YSEFEYAQQ
+603 
-612 AIRNGVSDY
+612 
-621 VLKPLD
+621 LKL
-627 MDEMRTALEKAV
+627 
-639 RLAGDNQYLQKREDE
+639 RLG
-654 AEAVRSRTALP
+654 
-665 PLSEDKVT
+665 
-673 DPLVL
+673 
-678 RIVAYLKENYQ
+678 
-689 SKITLADLQEQF
+689 
-701 HYSERYINQKFQK
+701 
-714 ELGTTVIDYL
+714 GM
-724 NRCRIQ
+724 
-730 NALELIRKGKLPIS
+730 
-744 QIGWE
+744 
-749 CGIGEYKYFNHVF
+749 
-762 KKYIGCSVREYQN
+762 
-775 TLK
+775 

>member
-9 TYKKSRVQQ
+9 TYKKSRFQQ

-33 LGCLLFCIAIAAVN
+33 LGCLLFCIAIAVVN

-85 FLSELRN
+85 FLSELRK

-119 KGNVRFTTFS
+119 EGNVRFTTFS

-135 HRQEFNYIA
+135 HRQEFNGIA

-150 LMRTVYTTVYHF
+150 LMRAVYTTVYHF

-209 SNGDVITCSNSSF
+209 SNGDVIACSNSSF

-272 YLFVGLL
+272 YLLVGLL

-414 TKHNVPVKDDL
+414 TKHNVTVKDDL

-467 ENSIKYGFQKKPRI
+467 ENSIKYGFQKKPCI

-488 LGEDALYFTVEDNGG
+488 LEEDALYFTVEDNGG

-525 HNGLQNINRKG
+525 HNGLQNINRRIWLG
-536 IRYSVPWEECG
+536 YGGDSGLTIDSTE
-547 CSVVGEAENGA
+547 GEGF
-558 VGEEKIAELQ
+558 
-568 PDIVIT
+568 T
-574 DITMPVKNGLEM
+574 VK
-586 IADTREKF
+586 
-594 NYIAIILTG
+594 
-603 YSEFEYAQQ
+603 
-612 AIRNGVSDY
+612 
-621 VLKPLD
+621 LKL
-627 MDEMRTALEKAV
+627 
-639 RLAGDNQYLQKREDE
+639 RLG
-654 AEAVRSRTALP
+654 
-665 PLSEDKVT
+665 
-673 DPLVL
+673 
-678 RIVAYLKENYQ
+678 
-689 SKITLADLQEQF
+689 
-701 HYSERYINQKFQK
+701 
-714 ELGTTVIDYL
+714 GM
-724 NRCRIQ
+724 
-730 NALELIRKGKLPIS
+730 
-744 QIGWE
+744 
-749 CGIGEYKYFNHVF
+749 
-762 KKYIGCSVREYQN
+762 
-775 TLK
+775 

>member
-1 MDHSHHDR
+1 MDHRHHDR
-9 TYKKSRVQQ
+9 TYKKSRFQQ

-33 LGCLLFCIAIAAVN
+33 LGCLLFCIAIAVVN

-85 FLSELRN
+85 FLSELRK
-92 DQDNLRYLISHYN
+92 DQDNLRYLISQYN
-105 VSALVEIQLILTDS
+105 VSALVEIQLILTDP

-135 HRQEFNYIA
+135 HRQEFNCIA

-150 LMRTVYTTVYHF
+150 LMRAVYTTVYHF

-197 FSQYQY
+197 FGQYQY

-209 SNGDVITCSNSSF
+209 PNGDVIACSNSSF

-414 TKHNVPVKDDL
+414 TKHNVTVKDDL

-467 ENSIKYGFQKKPRI
+467 ENSIKYGFQKKPCI
-481 HIRVRGW
+481 HIRVRGR

-525 HNGLQNINRKG
+525 HNGLQNINRRIWLG
-536 IRYSVPWEECG
+536 YGGDSGLTIDSTE
-547 CSVVGEAENGA
+547 GEGF
-558 VGEEKIAELQ
+558 
-568 PDIVIT
+568 T
-574 DITMPVKNGLEM
+574 VK
-586 IADTREKF
+586 
-594 NYIAIILTG
+594 
-603 YSEFEYAQQ
+603 
-612 AIRNGVSDY
+612 
-621 VLKPLD
+621 LKL
-627 MDEMRTALEKAV
+627 
-639 RLAGDNQYLQKREDE
+639 RLG
-654 AEAVRSRTALP
+654 
-665 PLSEDKVT
+665 
-673 DPLVL
+673 
-678 RIVAYLKENYQ
+678 
-689 SKITLADLQEQF
+689 
-701 HYSERYINQKFQK
+701 
-714 ELGTTVIDYL
+714 GM
-724 NRCRIQ
+724 
-730 NALELIRKGKLPIS
+730 
-744 QIGWE
+744 
-749 CGIGEYKYFNHVF
+749 
-762 KKYIGCSVREYQN
+762 
-775 TLK
+775 

>member
-1 MDHSHHDR
+1 MSFVLHCDCCCECSQPER
-9 TYKKSRVQQ
+9 
-18 ELEQSVSRKLISSLL
+18 
-33 LGCLLFCIAIAAVN
+33 
-47 ALNQNARRE
+47 RRE

-61 VASTFHEVYNNTSAF
+61 VASTFHEVYNSTSAF

-92 DQDNLRYLISHYN
+92 DQDNLRYLISQYN

-119 KGNVRFTTFS
+119 EGKVRFTTFS

-135 HRQEFNYIA
+135 HRQEFNGIA

-150 LMRTVYTTVYHF
+150 LMRAVYTTVYHF

-176 RDGEYQGA
+176 RDGGYQGA
-184 AAVYLNENDWTKL
+184 VAVYLNENDWTKL
-197 FSQYQY
+197 FGQYQY

-425 KYLQDYLVIQSTRFG
+425 NYLQDYLVIQSTRFG

-503 GVDETMLEQLRDI
+503 GVDETMLEQLRGI

-525 HNGLQNINRKG
+525 HNGLQNINRRIWLG
-536 IRYSVPWEECG
+536 YGGDSGLTIDSTEG
-547 CSVVGEAENGA
+547 DGF
-558 VGEEKIAELQ
+558 
-568 PDIVIT
+568 T
-574 DITMPVKNGLEM
+574 VK
-586 IADTREKF
+586 
-594 NYIAIILTG
+594 
-603 YSEFEYAQQ
+603 
-612 AIRNGVSDY
+612 
-621 VLKPLD
+621 LKL
-627 MDEMRTALEKAV
+627 
-639 RLAGDNQYLQKREDE
+639 RLG
-654 AEAVRSRTALP
+654 
-665 PLSEDKVT
+665 
-673 DPLVL
+673 
-678 RIVAYLKENYQ
+678 
-689 SKITLADLQEQF
+689 
-701 HYSERYINQKFQK
+701 
-714 ELGTTVIDYL
+714 GM
-724 NRCRIQ
+724 
-730 NALELIRKGKLPIS
+730 
-744 QIGWE
+744 
-749 CGIGEYKYFNHVF
+749 
-762 KKYIGCSVREYQN
+762 
-775 TLK
+775 

>member
-1 MDHSHHDR
+1 MDHRHHDR
-9 TYKKSRVQQ
+9 TYKKSRFQQ

-85 FLSELRN
+85 FLSELRK

-135 HRQEFNYIA
+135 HRQEFNGIA

-150 LMRTVYTTVYHF
+150 LMRAVYTTVYHF

-467 ENSIKYGFQKKPRI
+467 ENSIKYGFKKKPCI

-488 LGEDALYFTVEDNGG
+488 LEEDALYFTVEDNGG

-525 HNGLQNINRKG
+525 HNGLQNINRRIWLG
-536 IRYSVPWEECG
+536 YGGDSGLTIDSTE
-547 CSVVGEAENGA
+547 GEGF
-558 VGEEKIAELQ
+558 
-568 PDIVIT
+568 T
-574 DITMPVKNGLEM
+574 VK
-586 IADTREKF
+586 
-594 NYIAIILTG
+594 
-603 YSEFEYAQQ
+603 
-612 AIRNGVSDY
+612 
-621 VLKPLD
+621 LKL
-627 MDEMRTALEKAV
+627 
-639 RLAGDNQYLQKREDE
+639 RLG
-654 AEAVRSRTALP
+654 
-665 PLSEDKVT
+665 
-673 DPLVL
+673 
-678 RIVAYLKENYQ
+678 
-689 SKITLADLQEQF
+689 
-701 HYSERYINQKFQK
+701 
-714 ELGTTVIDYL
+714 GM
-724 NRCRIQ
+724 
-730 NALELIRKGKLPIS
+730 
-744 QIGWE
+744 
-749 CGIGEYKYFNHVF
+749 
-762 KKYIGCSVREYQN
+762 
-775 TLK
+775 